1 MSYEFIDDYVAISP
15 MITNQNISNVVDTF
29 DLIIVLDS
37 DLVYDINRLGRSG
50 VRVIFEPID
59 EGLAH
64 TILKSYEIIRKI
76 ISYVMDG
83 KKVLIQCKRGLSRSR
98 ALAAQYLIFKGY
110 DLDETIRR
118 ITRVYDVR
126 YFSKYQLSSVKVF
139 HYVLKLLTH
148 KGLNAI
154 YVFGKRFNY
163 GKGLLHASLT
173 LEYSALI
180 INALKNVIGLTR
192 NEEIAILV
200 SSALHDVGFKYDPK
214 HHNIKSFE
222 LIRDSME
229 VTEVFGHLIRDLSAW
244 IAYYHNFTDESFMNE
259 INIDPYLKDNII
271 DCVAILQLANTLSNI
286 INYRV
291 ASIDVFIDID
301 IIIKIVWNKI
311 GDEVFKLDNVVNN
324 RCRLLSNVLGVR
336 SIKLIH
342 DEI

>member
-15 MITNQNISNVVDTF
+15 MITNQDISNVASTF

-37 DLVYDINRLGRSG
+37 NLVYDINGLRRSG
-50 VRVIFEPID
+50 VRVVFEPID
-59 EGLAH
+59 EGLTH
-64 TILKSYEIIRKI
+64 TILKSYEIIREV
-76 ISYVMDG
+76 ISHVMNG

-98 ALAAQYLIFKGY
+98 TLAAQYLIFKGY
-110 DLDETIRR
+110 DLGEAIRR
-118 ITRVYDVR
+118 VTKGYDLR
-126 YFSKYQLSSVKVF
+126 YFSRYQLNSVKVF
-139 HYVLKLLTH
+139 NYVLKLLTH
-148 KGLNAI
+148 RGLNAI
-154 YVFGKRFNY
+154 YVFGKKFNY

-180 INALKNVIGLTR
+180 INALKNIIGLTR
-192 NEEIAILV
+192 NEEIALLV

-222 LIRDSME
+222 LIRDSIE

-244 IAYYHNFTDESFMNE
+244 IAYYHNFTDERLMNE
-259 INIDPYLKDNII
+259 INVNPYLKDYII
-271 DCVAILQLANTLSNI
+271 DCVAILQFANTLSNI
-286 INYRV
+286 IDYRV

-301 IIIKIVWNKI
+301 VIIQIVWNKI

-336 SIKLIH
+336 SIKLVH